1 LAASEELQ
9 GIFRRSLE
17 ELHAIVAWTTAME
30 QAGKIRPVT
39 VLIGGWAVYAYNP
52 WYASIDIDLITNSE
66 VKNDLMR
73 HLIAVRQ
80 FSRDASDPPSTVVK
94 YVKTDGGPG
103 EIRLDF
109 VSRTKSYPFEG
120 INDTLDFRTLE
131 DHTVLKKIGEGLS
144 FRVPERSLL
153 LIYKLKA
160 VSDRSYRIRAQ
171 RSNFP
176 EREASKLFKDYC
188 DVLALIDRKQ
198 YNDDLDIRIMA
209 EALARYDFLVEILQR
224 LPDKGDA
231 IGWYR
236 RMSPDEVAS
245 VCRDLLTLTKK

>member
-1 LAASEELQ
+1 MVASEELQ

-17 ELHAIVAWTTAME
+17 ELKAIAAWTTAME

-80 FSRDASDPPSTVVK
+80 FSRDASEPPSTVVK

-120 INDTLDFRTLE
+120 MDDTLDFRNLE
-131 DHTVLKKIGEGLS
+131 GHTVLKEIIEGLS
-144 FRVPERSLL
+144 FRLPERSLL

-160 VSDRSYRIRAQ
+160 VSDRSYRIRAK
-171 RSNFP
+171 RTNFP

-198 YNDDLDIRIMA
+198 YADDLDIRIIA
-209 EALARYDFLVEILQR
+209 EALTRYDFLAGIIEG
-224 LPDKGDA
+224 LPDHSDA
-231 IGWYR
+231 IGRYR
-236 RMSPDEVAS
+236 RMKPDEVAS
-245 VCRDLLTLTKK
+245 VCRDLLMLTKK